1 MESKNYKIIKN
12 FISQNEV
19 NMILSWVD
27 SLGTTELTANY
38 HLREITKVL
47 NGDSFI
53 FDISQTKETAYITN
67 FQKRDYVRTEG
78 VPDFII
84 KLIDKIS
91 DTIGLP
97 KDHLFLQAVNMQK
110 GGKIAPHYDSSI
122 DGLINYKC
130 NLSILSEDY
139 SLFTDKFEI
148 PVQQTDLY
156 CFEASLYKHW
166 TDEFNS
172 RRVFLSFGFMIP
184 YSILKRTEND
194 PRVRLSQRI
203 QKYFQK

>member
-1 MESKNYKIIKN
+1 MENTECYKIIKN
-12 FISQNEV
+12 FITKEESEN
-19 NMILSWVD
+19 ILNWVEGI
-27 SLGTTELTANY
+27 SPTELNTNY
-38 HLREITKVL
+38 HLTEITKVL
-47 NGDSFI
+47 NGNSFM
-53 FDISQTKETAYITN
+53 FDISQTKETSYITN
-67 FQKRDYVRTEG
+67 YQKRDYVRTEG
-78 VPDFII
+78 VPNFII
-84 KLIDKIS
+84 KIIDRIS
-91 DTIGLP
+91 ETIGI
-97 KDHLFLQAVNMQK
+97 KKNHLFLQAVNMKK
-110 GGKIAPHYDSSI
+110 GGKIAPHYDASL

-172 RRVFLSFGFMIP
+172 RRVFLSFGFMVP
-184 YSILKRTEND
+184 YSILNRTQND

-203 QKYFQK
+203 QKYFQ

>member
-1 MESKNYKIIKN
+1 MQS
-12 FISQNEV
+12 
-19 NMILSWVD
+19 
-27 SLGTTELTANY
+27 
-38 HLREITKVL
+38 
-47 NGDSFI
+47 
-53 FDISQTKETAYITN
+53 N

-91 DTIGLP
+91 DTVGLP
-97 KDHLFLQAVNMQK
+97 KDHLFLQAVDMQK

-172 RRVFLSFGFMIP
+172 RRVFLSFGFMVP
-184 YSILKRTEND
+184 YSILNRTQND

-203 QKYFQK
+203 QKYFQ